1 MIPSVEANGLRQLL
15 QRPSPPR
22 GRPSRLL
29 PSRLLRCS
37 QQQHNEGSP
46 RRPRRQSSTSGS
58 YLSKRSY
65 SSSSLSEAY
74 APPLPSSHDVL
85 GGLFSAVETQ
95 SPKQILD
102 EMGALRN
109 NEHPDDVI
117 RCLAALPTTAFS
129 ELVQSMDPTQIG
141 AQVDA
146 AHGIQLPSGLNQFSY
161 VASVDDQNGIRKAYK
176 SIFSTV
182 RSLLEL
188 RLQQGRNLAMSDYL
202 VLLRCAAATSD
213 VESVKSVWKQAMKR
227 KPDETFT
234 ESKDGRAYAEFM
246 KARFLT
252 EPLYMQ
258 HDLARFR
265 ARPRD
270 LFGYRKIFE
279 DNKVMKPLESMRLSI
294 FANQNSSYGRSPT
307 QETHDIHRIISS
319 PRPVRRIWEHMLE
332 NGIALDTEMFSTYM
346 IACARANSFRRMIE
360 PLWQIW
366 RIRITNLDDHRA
378 AEIIGGID
386 PRKLEPTLMPTPDLL
401 DAVVQAFGSSGHV
414 ILAKKLLLYFSERF
428 KVPIRPETWSSL
440 LEWTYIASSKPA
452 STEWKAFGDANR
464 AIEEGDVISVWDAMN
479 AELGPEMITM
489 RNRDV
494 YVKTLISA
502 ENLDAA
508 WEEIRRGR
516 AQYELACEEV
526 ETALFER
533 LFPSPPPEAVDN
545 YLRAKAKQHTAW
557 YTMQLWCKLWLH
569 KGSKSHRQ
577 ADLFAS
583 VIVTDFVAEFKDFMP
598 NPITYQTRG
607 GTVRITDPSSFQRN
621 QWAKRI
627 VRSKP
632 TTTRVRDFSQ
642 PKFTTVKV
650 TGEGQ
655 ENSDVRITSKG
666 AAEGEAEDE
675 NTGKVFLT
683 TPSGEQLY
691 NKSTIVLRRWTK
703 RFVRKR
709 TEAAFG
715 QPEKKLFA
723 PADEELEPSEEVER
737 RTERRELNKGNVIK
751 SLIW

>member
-1 MIPSVEANGLRQLL
+1 MIPPVEANGLRQLL
-15 QRPSPPR
+15 PR
-22 GRPSRLL
+22 QSPSRGCQSRAL

-37 QQQHNEGSP
+37 QQQPTAGTP
-46 RRPRRQSSTSGS
+46 GRLRRQSSANAS

-65 SSSSLSEAY
+65 SSSLSEAY
-74 APPLPSSHDVL
+74 APPFPSSHDVL
-85 GGLFSAVETQ
+85 GSLFSAVQTQ
-95 SPKQILD
+95 NPKQILD
-102 EMGALRN
+102 EIGALRN
-109 NEHPDDVI
+109 NEHPDDVVRSI
-117 RCLAALPTTAFS
+117 ATLSTTAFS
-129 ELVQSMDPTQIG
+129 ELVQSMDPIRIG
-141 AQVDA
+141 EQVDA
-146 AHGIQLPSGLNQFSY
+146 AHGLQMPSGLKQFSY

-176 SIFSTV
+176 SIFAIV
-182 RSLLEL
+182 RSLLDL
-188 RLQQGRNLAMSDYL
+188 RLQQGRNLTLSDYL

-213 VESVKSVWKQAMKR
+213 VESVKKIWKEAMKR
-227 KPDETFT
+227 KTDENFA
-234 ESKDGRAYAEFM
+234 ESKDDRAYTEFM

-279 DNKVMKPLESMRLSI
+279 DGKVTKPLESIRLSI
-294 FANQNSSYGRSPT
+294 FANQNSSYGRSPS

-319 PRPVRRIWEHMLE
+319 PRPVKRIWEHMLK
-332 NGIALDTEMFSTYM
+332 NGISLNTEMVSAYM
-346 IACARANSFRRMIE
+346 IACGRASSFRRMIE

-386 PRKLEPTLMPTPDLL
+386 PQRLDPLLIPTPDLL
-401 DAVVQAFGSSGHV
+401 DAVVQAFGASGHI
-414 ILAKKLLLYFSERF
+414 ILAKKLLLFFSERF
-428 KVPIRPETWSSL
+428 KVPINPETWSSL

-464 AIEEGDVISVWDAMN
+464 AIEEGDVISVWDAMS
-479 AELGPEMITM
+479 AELSSETISM

-533 LFPSPPPEAVDN
+533 MFPSPPPEAVGN

-577 ADLFAS
+577 ADMFAS
-583 VIVTDFVAEFKDFMP
+583 VIVSDFVAEFKDFMP
-598 NPITYQTRG
+598 NPITYQTSG

-621 QWAKRI
+621 QWTQKI
-627 VRSKP
+627 VRSAP

-642 PKFTTVKV
+642 PKFTTVKIN
-650 TGEGQ
+650 GEGQ
-655 ENSDVRITSKG
+655 EGSEVKITNDV
-666 AAEGEAEDE
+666 EGLAEDE
-675 NTGKVFLT
+675 NMAKVFLT

-691 NKSTIVLRRWTK
+691 DKSTIVLRRWTK

-709 TEAAFG
+709 TEATFG

-723 PADEELEPSEEVER
+723 PGDEPVEPSEEVGR

-751 SLIW
+751 SIIW